1 MSMTPQVKH
10 FLENWHTAVRNR
22 DRDLLESI
30 IAEGC
35 ELHSPVVWK
44 PSADKHYLLHI
55 LMGVISIIEDF
66 DYRKEWVDG
75 NMVILEFTGTVDGK
89 GLLGIDRITIDDEG
103 RMCRIEVL
111 IRPLNTLIEFA
122 TRMREHALRYKPEAA
137 NS

>member
-1 MSMTPQVKH
+1 MTPQVKH

-22 DRDLLESI
+22 DRDLLDSI

-44 PSADKHYLLHI
+44 PSSDKHYLLHI
-55 LMGVISIIEDF
+55 LMGVISIVEDF
-66 DYRKEWVDG
+66 DYRKQWVDG
-75 NMVILEFTGTVDGK
+75 NMLILEFTGTVDGK
-89 GLLGIDRITIDDEG
+89 GLLGIDRITVDDEG

-122 TRMREHALRYKPEAA
+122 TRMREHALRYQPEAA

>member
-1 MSMTPQVKH
+1 MTPQVKH

-22 DRDLLESI
+22 DRDLLDSI

-44 PSADKHYLLHI
+44 PSNDKHYLLHI
-55 LMGVISIIEDF
+55 LMGVISIVEDF

-75 NMVILEFTGTVDGK
+75 NMLILEFTGTVDGK
-89 GLLGIDRITIDDEG
+89 GLLGIDRITVDDEG

-122 TRMREHALRYKPEAA
+122 TRMREHALRYQPEAA